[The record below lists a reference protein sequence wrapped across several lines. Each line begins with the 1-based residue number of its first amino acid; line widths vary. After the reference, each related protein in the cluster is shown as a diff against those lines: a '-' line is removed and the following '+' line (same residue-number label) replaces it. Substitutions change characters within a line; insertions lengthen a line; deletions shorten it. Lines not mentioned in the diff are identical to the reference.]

1 MSKYIK
7 ELICD
12 EPIKAS
18 KPEEFSFLMDTDN
31 RNSENGEEMDVQ
43 EFLAEIRQINDKLT
57 ERMSHMD
64 QELNDEI
71 RRYRKSN
78 GKSAKRH

>member
-12 EPIKAS
+12 EPMKNV
-18 KPEEFSFLMDTDN
+18 KPEEFSFLMDTN
-31 RNSENGEEMDVQ
+31 NNNSECEEEMDVQ
-43 EFLAEIRQINDKLT
+43 EFLAEIRQINNKLT

-64 QELNDEI
+64 Q
-71 RRYRKSN
+71 
-78 GKSAKRH
+78 